1 MCEKEMADPQVQ
13 RLAQAIYAAI
23 CKQFDAESP
32 TAPMVCGQGG
42 MRDVLVEGHLDLV
55 KVAAALN
62 KRCCLQM
69 PDIETVAAMRPD
81 DDANMPGCEDRTRRS
96 AEGNADAGELSPGSQ
111 IFQA

>member
-1 MCEKEMADPQVQ
+1 MCERELADPQVQ
-13 RLAQAIYAAI
+13 RLAQAIYTAI

-42 MRDVLVEGHLDLV
+42 MRDVLVEGHLDLL

-69 PDIETVAAMRPD
+69 PDIETVAALRSTG
-81 DDANMPGCEDRTRRS
+81 NGTMPVQEDHAQGSAEDEARADRT
-96 AEGNADAGELSPGSQ
+96 SPGSQ
-111 IFQA
+111 TFQI

>member
-1 MCEKEMADPQVQ
+1 MCERELADPQVQ

-42 MRDVLVEGHLDLV
+42 MRDVLVEGHLDLL

-69 PDIETVAAMRPD
+69 PDIETVAAVRSTAAAKMLDRE
-81 DDANMPGCEDRTRRS
+81 GCARRS
-96 AEGNADAGELSPGSQ
+96 GGGDADTEQLSPGSQ
-111 IFQA
+111 AL